1 MTVQIDIKRTG
12 FPVKI
17 GTVELWFD
25 SSVENLRNFFDIEE
39 IAQERLKEIR
49 EKAEHVHFPKGIENY
64 SIEEFEEKDIEK
76 IDAAFDIN
84 KEFIAVQYDIL
95 FGEGSFKKIYNEYP
109 DIWAL
114 EHALVPIGEEISK
127 KIAEQEKEREQE
139 LKQVENEILAKKKAK
154 RKK

>member
-1 MTVQIDIKRTG
+1 MVQVEIKRTG

-17 GTVELWFD
+17 GNIELWFD
-25 SSVENLRNFFDIEE
+25 SSVENLRKFFNIEE
-39 IAQERLKEIR
+39 IAQERLKEIK

-95 FGEGSFKKIYNEYP
+95 FGDGAFKRIYDEYP

-114 EHALVPIGEEISK
+114 EKALVPIGEQ
-127 KIAEQEKEREQE
+127 IAERIKEQEQKREQE